1 MVKTEKKKRNI
12 LNTLVSITA
21 VIYSVWVLLYLIGF
35 FLYSGFFNKIDSGFY
50 LLTGFIVTGLIS
62 VSIIIALIEKL
73 HHDPFILFSVF
84 ILGGRLIGFIAAN
97 LFLSFTKYSYF
108 LLPFGGIDFFI
119 FYFLIIGFFSFL
131 RKSVLSEQKHGFNA
145 LSLLALLF
153 FAVPIFFHIIGK
165 ELTYISVYSLVFT
178 LIPVIAILSAPY
190 HTNLKSVKLIIVSV
204 IMAAFFDML
213 IYLQFTA
220 WNIPHGLNYLLF
232 PYSFF
237 IFTAGVIRREREV
250 ADG

>member
-1 MVKTEKKKRNI
+1 MVNAVKKKKNI
-12 LNTLVSITA
+12 LNIITFVTA

-50 LLTGFIVTGLIS
+50 LLTGFIVMSLIS

-84 ILGGRLIGFIAAN
+84 ILGGRLVGFIAAH
-97 LFLSFTKYSYF
+97 LFLSFTKYSF
-108 LLPFGGIDFFI
+108 LLLPFGNPDFFI
-119 FYFLIIGFFSFL
+119 FYFLIIGFFTFL
-131 RKSVLSEQKHGFNA
+131 RRSVLSEQKHGFNA

-165 ELTYISVYSLVFT
+165 GLTYISIYSLFFT
-178 LIPVIAILSAPY
+178 LIPVVTILLAPY

-204 IMAAFFDML
+204 IMAVFFDML
-213 IYLQFTA
+213 IYLKFTA
-220 WNIPHGLNYLLF
+220 WNIPNGLNYLLL
-232 PYSFF
+232 PYSYLV
-237 IFTAGVIRREREV
+237 FTAGVIRREREV
-250 ADG
+250 TDG